1 MDSANPDYKY
11 SELVSLRKIEAE
23 FWSTLEKSL
32 KQSKSL
38 DNVNFKPLI
47 KLQKSLNNVLLKMN
61 AQIAAA
67 AAAATPPTLD
77 QQFTSMMIDVAEGPN

>member
-67 AAAATPPTLD
+67 AAAATLD